1 MNAAVWKLIGTGS
14 GVLAGM
20 AAQRGLT
27 VAWKAATGKEPP
39 TIPEDPDTDWKDAVA
54 WALLSGAAIGLA
66 RLFATRR
73 AALYYRRSTGEL
85 PAAMVREEV

>member
-54 WALLSGAAIGLA
+54 WAVLSGVAIGLA

-85 PAAMVREEV
+85 PGALVREEV